1 MQSGQLDRRIT
12 IQRKQVVDDPE
23 YGPQPAI
30 WQTVAARVPAQVQ
43 DVLPSRSETFGA
55 AATQSAQPARV
66 RIRYMR
72 GITADMRIVLHDEVD
87 TLHQLKTDGA
97 EIGRREW
104 TEFMVEE
111 FADGNQ

>member
-1 MQSGQLDRRIT
+1 MRGGDLDQRIT
-12 IQRKQVVDDPE
+12 LQRKQQVDDPE
-23 YGPQPAI
+23 YGPQPAS
-30 WQTVAARVPAQVQ
+30 WQTVAARVPAQVLG
-43 DVLPSRSETFGA
+43 VLPSRSETFGDA
-55 AATQSAQPARV
+55 TTQSASPSRV

-72 GITADMRIVLHDEVD
+72 SITADMRIILHEEVD
-87 TLHQLKTDGA
+87 TIHQLKTDGV